1 MRLGT
6 TTLSVTQ
13 PGRRRAAGIAL
24 PGGGGGLVSSL
35 VTLNR
40 QSLYDAGDTNSYPG
54 SGIYWNDL
62 DGNNGGNGVVS
73 GAQFTSA
80 GASSYFTFDGV
91 NDSHNLWTNL
101 LNFGADFTLSH
112 WVYSTGGGTLMSNR
126 FDHSSFQLRANK
138 NNGKVQVLK
147 NSIQLMGNF
156 QTSGGTDYVLPQN
169 VWVNVTCQRS
179 GNVYTLYINGASI
192 GSFTSTV
199 GFFAGSKTIGANYNN
214 TDHWNGR
221 IAVTLAYQRALTA
234 AEILQNYNFH
244 KSRYGH
250 P

>member
-13 PGRRRAAGIAL
+13 PGRRRRPAAAGGGSPVL
-24 PGGGGGLVSSL
+24 PL

-40 QSLYDAGDTNSYPG
+40 QSFYDAGDTNSYPG
-54 SGIYWNDL
+54 SGSNWNDL

-73 GAQFTSA
+73 GATFTNA

-91 NDSHNLWTNL
+91 NDSHNLYSNL
-101 LNFGADFTLSH
+101 LNFAADFTLSH

-126 FDHSSFQLRANK
+126 FDPASFQLRANK

-147 NSIQLMGNF
+147 NSISLLGNF
-156 QTSGGTDYVLPQN
+156 PTSGGTDYVLPQN

-179 GNVYTLYINGASI
+179 GNAYTLYINGASI
-192 GSFTSTV
+192 GSFTNSTV
-199 GFFAGSKTIGANYNN
+199 YTAGAKTIGANYNN
-214 TDHWNGR
+214 TDVWAGR

-234 AEILQNYNFH
+234 AEILQNYTFH